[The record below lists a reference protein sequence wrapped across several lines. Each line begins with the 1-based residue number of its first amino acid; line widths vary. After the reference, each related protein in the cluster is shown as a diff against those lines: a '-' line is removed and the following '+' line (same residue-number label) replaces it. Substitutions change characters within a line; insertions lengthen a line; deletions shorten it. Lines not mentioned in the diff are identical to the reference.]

1 MTHDTFPES
10 HEVRAG
16 RDLSTPITRGILALW
31 AREGKWAEI
40 GVSGFSM
47 TPLLPDKSR
56 LTVRF
61 GRHGLAVGDV
71 VLYSAPEHIV
81 AHRVLRL
88 GRGGRRWGY
97 LKVKGD
103 PLRHSA
109 ATWIPVED
117 VIGRVLAARRPDG
130 TAILLNGVT
139 GRIASRIAAVVSVA
153 AAALEGRTR
162 TVLGAGGDLRVTQ
175 ALLGLLDPVYRLG
188 GGRRFP
194 RAGLL
199 LDPEER
205 LLIAAA
211 RLRMTEEEEWRLRQ
225 LLGKEV
231 PWERIV
237 AAASGLGLGPPLYR
251 NLIRRR
257 IADRVPG
264 AALAALAKSARA
276 AACRFAIQ
284 LDSLRAVLAVLRRN
298 GIDPVLLKGVALA
311 LTLYDQPAL
320 RPMQDIDLLV
330 EEEEVDR
337 ALSGLR
343 EIGFRGISSERS
355 DAFYATHHHARP
367 MIRTGGQVIVEIH
380 RGLVPPEDGL
390 KLDPGPFI
398 ERAVRI
404 ERHGERF
411 RTLERED
418 QILHL
423 GLHLSYADRFI
434 GRLRDLLDLHAVI
447 DQEGRPL
454 EWGLILACSRRHEVS
469 RSLYSTLDLARR
481 LLGTPVPAAVLGE
494 LTREAGWDPFAA
506 SLLRTLARS
515 SLFRAS
521 SSEAI
526 LSTPAA
532 RWLCDALIKRLRW
545 GERLRDALGL
555 LASPERIAV

>member
-1 MTHDTFPES
+1 MTHDTSPES
-10 HEVRAG
+10 HQVRTG

-40 GVSGFSM
+40 SVSGFSM
-47 TPLLPDKSR
+47 TPLLPDRSR

-117 VIGRVLAARRPDG
+117 VIGRVVAARRPDG
-130 TAILLNGVT
+130 TAILLNGAS
-139 GRIASRIAAVVSVA
+139 GRIASRVAAVVSVA
-153 AAALEGRTR
+153 GAALEGRAR
-162 TVLGAGGDLRVTQ
+162 TLLGAGRDLTITP
-175 ALLGLLDPVYRLG
+175 ALLGLLDPLYRHSG
-188 GGRRFP
+188 SGRFP
-194 RAGLL
+194 GLL

-205 LLIAAA
+205 LLITAA
-211 RLRMTEEEEWRLRQ
+211 RVRMTEEEERRLRQ
-225 LLGKEV
+225 LLRKEV

-237 AAASGLGLGPPLYR
+237 AAASGLGLGPLLYR
-251 NLIRRR
+251 NLSRGRIRE
-257 IADRVPG
+257 RVPG
-264 AALAALAKSARA
+264 AALASLAKSAHA

-284 LDSLRAVLAVLRRN
+284 MDSLRAILAVLRRD
-298 GIDPVLLKGVALA
+298 GIDPVLLKGAALA

-330 EEEEVDR
+330 EEGEVER
-337 ALSGLR
+337 AVSGL
-343 EIGFRGISSERS
+343 EAIGFRGITSERS

-367 MIRTGGQVIVEIH
+367 MIRAGGQVIVEIH

-390 KLDPGPFI
+390 RLDPGPFI
-398 ERAVRI
+398 ERAVRV

-411 RTLERED
+411 RTLSRED

-434 GRLRDLLDLHAVI
+434 GRLRDLLDLHATI
-447 DQEGRPL
+447 DHEGRPL
-454 EWGLILACSRRHEVS
+454 EWGRILTCSRRHEVS
-469 RSLYSTLDLARR
+469 RSLYSTFDLARR

-494 LTREAGWDPFAA
+494 LTRGAGWDPFAA
-506 SLLRTLARS
+506 GLLRTLARS

-555 LASPERIAV
+555 LSGAAQIAV